1 MSLSEPSERRRRGF
15 GRALAEMH
23 YELRSEGDT
32 PGRSACAVFL
42 GTLIGCLPFYGTHF
56 VLCMAFAKLAG
67 ISRIKTYLAAHVN
80 NPLTAPFL
88 LAIELGVGRVL
99 LTGGWPDFRPAL
111 LAELSWR
118 SVGAALLLGS
128 LVVGLVSGLLLGALA
143 LVVSRRFRAAPAWVR
158 LSDEAARRYVDAG
171 VSHWEFV
178 RGKLRHDPMYR
189 EILSS
194 GLPEGGVLLDLGCGR
209 GILLTLL
216 LVGDGARASGR
227 KLVGVES
234 REALAA
240 VARIAT
246 ADRAT
251 IVTADVRTVNFP
263 RSRAL
268 VMLDLLHYLSA
279 VDQENLIRR
288 ASAAL
293 EPGGVMLIREP
304 DRARTLRFLATRV
317 GERLACV
324 MRGEWRRRLH
334 YRGEA
339 AWCALLRQEGL
350 SVTSRPASRGTP
362 FTNVLFRCEKPA

>member
-1 MSLSEPSERRRRGF
+1 MTAARQRRGF
-15 GRALAEMH
+15 GRALAELH

-32 PGRSACAVFL
+32 PVRGACAVFL

-56 VLCMAFAKLAG
+56 VLCVACAKLLG
-67 ISRIKTYLAAHVN
+67 LSRIKTYLAAHVN

-88 LAIELGVGRVL
+88 LALELGVGHVL
-99 LTGGWPDFRPAL
+99 LTGSWPGFRPADL
-111 LAELSWR
+111 TSMSWR
-118 SVGAALLLGS
+118 GVGAALLLGS
-128 LVVGLVSGLLLGALA
+128 VVVGLVGGVLLGAAA
-143 LVVSRRFRAAPAWVR
+143 LGASRRFRAAPAWVR
-158 LSDEAARRYVDAG
+158 LADETARRYLETG

-194 GLPEGGVLLDLGCGR
+194 ALPEEGVLLDLGCGR
-209 GILLTLL
+209 GILLSLVLTSNGTCASRRTLI
-216 LVGDGARASGR
+216 
-227 KLVGVES
+227 GVES

-246 ADRAT
+246 GPAASV
-251 IVTADVRTVNFP
+251 VTADVRTVNFP

-268 VMLDLLHYLSA
+268 MMLDLLHYLSA
-279 VDQENLIRR
+279 ADQEDLIRR

-293 EPGGVMLIREP
+293 EPGGVMWIREP
-304 DRARTLRFLATRV
+304 DRARTLRFLATRA

-334 YRGEA
+334 YRGCDD
-339 AWCALLRQEGL
+339 WCSLLRREGL
-350 SVTSRPASRGTP
+350 GVSTRGASRGTP
-362 FTNVLFRCEKPA
+362 FANVLFRCERPA